1 MTTPASSSSTRARRF
16 PIRSILAAAAA
27 GFLALAPSPAQAAGE
42 QAPDFTLRDIY
53 NKEVSLS
60 DYKGKVV
67 LVNFWA
73 TWCGPCKVEMPHL
86 DKMDAE
92 FEARGFEVL
101 SISTDDARAASMV
114 KPFIK
119 KNGYQFT
126 VLLDKTT
133 SVVSKYNPG
142 KTLPY
147 TAILDREGRIAH
159 VHMGYNAGDE
169 EKMRDEI
176 VALLGP
182 VTAPEGP

>member
-1 MTTPASSSSTRARRF
+1 MTRL
-16 PIRSILAAAAA
+16 RSALLAAVAAVSF
-27 GFLALAPSPAQAAGE
+27 GALSTPAQAAGE
-42 QAPDFTLRDIY
+42 KAPEIKLRDIN
-53 NKEVSLS
+53 NKEVKLS
-60 DYKGKVV
+60 DYQGKVV

-86 DKMDAE
+86 DEMDKE

-119 KNGYQFT
+119 KNDYQFT

-133 SVVSKYNPG
+133 EVVSKYNPA

-147 TAILDREGRIAH
+147 TAIIDREGNIAH
-159 VHMGYNAGDE
+159 VHMGYNPGDE
-169 EKMRDEI
+169 EKMRQE
-176 VALLGP
+176 VEALLGP
-182 VTAPEGP
+182 ADIPDGP